1 MHKLPKRR
9 SADDEARR
17 EAKHQ
22 LQIEEQRLLILTNS
36 QRRRRFTDPELAK
49 AMLAKHF
56 TTDVC
61 STTLEQL
68 VADRAERLERPHAI
82 AKTICNLA
90 DALGFRAGSA
100 ERANLCHEYSKAAA
114 LKYWRVLWSPRLQ
127 FAPRAMKWLPEFLH
141 VEDSNFSFENVLDA
155 LMCKEAEQVPDFVL
169 GRDALA
175 VLNMSRAMY
184 VPSIAHYSHNSSFSQ
199 VGNPNIET
207 DPAVAV
213 QMLSRHHVHP
223 AHKLTSCI
231 DGGLMKTRPIAE
243 ALLTRRSAH
252 HTNPMHYIGDLATDE
267 EFIRSMVKH
276 NVRLLKYERCGLS
289 GDKDF
294 VLGLMDTQSPDTCCT
309 IYRAC
314 DSALRKDGTFTSE
327 AIGKCLKVY
336 GELKPLYRSN
346 PLYALAYLVKG
357 RVHLN
362 FAHEI
367 YTSKA
372 LANSEDFAR
381 MLLFEQADDTLISYG
396 PYHVYSLFSEE
407 IRMKPSIAALA
418 FKACNGVKRERD
430 NMLYTLHFTLY
441 GNAEFLAKVRVKDGD
456 AWLEEA
462 VRERARA
469 YGYKKSKRQPALNV
483 HKYQCDPG
491 PYWCRTPTELQ
502 WLETHRPQLLQ
513 EAKGGPAAAV
523 ESE

>member
-1 MHKLPKRR
+1 MHKLSKRR

-17 EAKHQ
+17 EAKRQ
-22 LQIEEQRLLILTNS
+22 LQIEEQHLLILTNS

-100 ERANLCHEYSKAAA
+100 ERANLCHEFASAAA
-114 LKYWRVLWSPRLQ
+114 QKYWRVLWSPRLQ
-127 FAPRAMKWLPEFLH
+127 FAARAMLGWLPKFLG
-141 VEDSNFSFENVLDA
+141 VEDSNLSFANVLDA
-155 LMCKEAEQVPDFVL
+155 LMCKEEEQVPEFL
-169 GRDALA
+169 LPSDAVA
-175 VLNMSRAMY
+175 VLNVSRAMY
-184 VPSIAHYSHNSSFSQ
+184 VPSLAHYSHNRFFSQ

-213 QMLSRHHVHP
+213 QMLSRHHVHS
-223 AHKLTSCI
+223 AHKLASCI
-231 DGGLMKTRPIAE
+231 DGDLLKTRPIAE
-243 ALLTRRSAH
+243 VLLARRSAH
-252 HTNPMHYIGDLATDE
+252 HTNPMDFIGDLATDE

-289 GDKDF
+289 ADKDF
-294 VLGLMDTQSPDTCCT
+294 VLSLMDTQSPDTCCT

-336 GELKPLYRSN
+336 GELKPLYKSN

-456 AWLEEA
+456 GWLEEA
-462 VRERARA
+462 VRECARA

-483 HKYQCDPG
+483 YNYQCDPMV
-491 PYWCRTPTELQ
+491 CRTPTELQ
-502 WLETHRPQLLQ
+502 WLEKHRPQLLQ

-523 ESE
+523 EGE